1 VAADLPPSGLV
12 MVGVMP
18 SPIRG
23 ASGNVEFFG
32 HFAIGRPAAA
42 VGRAELEAAV
52 VEAHA
57 SEAPSPGPVTG

>member
-1 VAADLPPSGLV
+1 

-32 HFAIGRPAAA
+32 HFTVHRPGTAL
-42 VGRAELEAAV
+42 GRAELEAAV
-52 VEAHA
+52 VEA
-57 SEAPSPGPVTG
+57 PQVTR